1 MLPQKKILPDGRL
14 NFSHG
19 PIDLVIHAEGTPS
32 ALRASELAAWQ
43 RFSSI
48 LVELSGELPELRRPV
63 GETTMLRGVVARRM
77 WQACHPFRSGFIT
90 PMAAVA
96 GAVAQELIAN
106 YDRFGISRA
115 AINNGG
121 DIALHL
127 ASGERYRF
135 GVCSDL
141 LTAYESIYAG
151 TLQPEGAVEIDF
163 DMPVRGVATSGWQGR
178 SFSLGIADSVTV
190 LAATAAQADAA
201 ATVIANAV
209 NVDDSRISR
218 VPACQIK
225 DDTDLGDLAVT
236 TDVPVLDPVQVRE
249 ALASGVRCALQ
260 LRTAGLIHD
269 ALLGCQGQFMGL
281 RALVSSG
288 VTGSSP
294 GHFSVPSLS
303 T

>member
-32 ALRASELAAWQ
+32 ALQASESAAWQ
-43 RFSSI
+43 RFVSV
-48 LVELSGELPELRRPV
+48 LEELSGELPELRRPV

-77 WQACHPFRSGFIT
+77 WLACHPYRSGFIT

-96 GAVAQELIAN
+96 GAVAQELIAT
-106 YDRFGISRA
+106 YDRAGILRA

-127 ASGERYRF
+127 ASGECYRV

-141 LTAYESIYAG
+141 STAYESLHAG
-151 TLQPEGAVEIDF
+151 VLQPEGAVEIDF
-163 DMPVRGVATSGWQGR
+163 SMPVRGVATSGWQGR

-209 NVDDSRISR
+209 NVDDGRISR
-218 VPACQIK
+218 VPACAIK
-225 DDTDLGDLAVT
+225 DDTDLGDLAIT
-236 TDVPVLDPVQVRE
+236 TYVPTLDPVRVRQ
-249 ALASGVRCALQ
+249 ALASGWQCALR
-260 LRTAGLIHD
+260 LRAAGLIHD

-281 RALVSSG
+281 RDLVSSD

-294 GHFSVPSLS
+294 GHFSVPSIS